1 MTVPWYITAV
11 AAALVWGV
19 HYPLV
24 DYALK
29 RISVF
34 SVLLLTAVPVLL
46 LLPWYQRTLKNDIV
60 VWQGLPWSERLPIL
74 AIAITSLLGAVLL
87 YVSISGK
94 NATLASLIEISYPVF
109 VALFA
114 YLLFRELHVNASV
127 LIGAALVFS
136 GVALIIWHNP

>member
-1 MTVPWYITAV
+1 MSAPWYISAI

-29 RISVF
+29 RVSILT
-34 SVLLLTAVPVLL
+34 VLLLTAIPIVLM
-46 LLPWYQRTLKNDIV
+46 LPLYQQTLKNDFG
-60 VWQGLPWSERLPIL
+60 VWQTLPWSERLPIL
-74 AIAITSLLGAVLL
+74 AIMATSLFGAVLL

-109 VALFA
+109 VAVFA
-114 YLLFRELHVNASV
+114 YLLFREVHLNASV

>member
-1 MTVPWYITAV
+1 MSAPWYISAV

-29 RISVF
+29 RVSILT
-34 SVLLLTAVPVLL
+34 VLLLTAIPIVLL
-46 LLPWYQRTLKNDIV
+46 LPLYQQTLKNDFG
-60 VWQGLPWSERLPIL
+60 VWQTLPWSERLPIL
-74 AIAITSLLGAVLL
+74 AIMATSLFGAVLL

-109 VALFA
+109 VAVFA
-114 YLLFRELHVNASV
+114 YLLFREVHLSASV